1 MQERVSQVV
10 GMTVGKGWEVVLG
23 VEREVEGRARG
34 RVSQREVVSGSGV
47 VERGKESAQGNETRV
62 QGILTGRAS
71 EGLCVLGN
79 GLGKGSQA
87 GKG

>member
-1 MQERVSQVV
+1 M
-10 GMTVGKGWEVVLG
+10 
-23 VEREVEGRARG
+23 
-34 RVSQREVVSGSGV
+34 VSGSGV

-62 QGILTGRAS
+62 QGILSGRAS